1 MNGLTELQR
10 AALDTI
16 TDHGAANPIT
26 GKSIAGI
33 IGLKERKSGKEG
45 ADLRSIVHALRVKG
59 YPICAT
65 GAGYWWPKTREEA
78 DAYIASF
85 QGRIDDQQIALDGM
99 RTGLGL
105 IPAGKRQIM
114 ATTGPPVPFRGANGV
129 ILVPAAQVEA
139 YSIANPD
146 AVRL

>member
-1 MNGLTELQR
+1 MNGLTDLQT
-10 AALDTI
+10 AALDAI
-16 TDHGAANPIT
+16 TNHDAAHPIT
-26 GKSIAGI
+26 GKAVAGI

-45 ADLRSIVHALRVKG
+45 ADMRSIVHALRVKG

-65 GAGYWWPKTREEA
+65 GAGYWWPKNKEEA
-78 DAYIASF
+78 QAYILSF
-85 QGRIDDQQIALDGM
+85 QGRIDDQQVALDGM

-114 ATTGPPVPFRGANGV
+114 ATAGPPIPFKGPNGV
-129 ILVPAAQVEA
+129 LLVPAAQVES
-139 YSIANPD
+139 YSAANPD